1 MISSVPWY
9 GVKGMLTISRLAR
22 EAGVGVETVR
32 FYQRKGLLRLP
43 ELPPGGIRRYD
54 TGDVARLRFIK
65 SAQRLGFSLAEIG
78 QLLQLEDGLHCDEAR
93 EIAQRKLLGVR
104 ARKADLERMEAV
116 LSTLV
121 ADCSSVAGGSVGCPL
136 IEALREDD

>member
-1 MISSVPWY
+1 
-9 GVKGMLTISRLAR
+9 MLTISMLAR

-32 FYQRKGLLRLP
+32 FYQRKGLLRSP
-43 ELPPGGIRRYD
+43 ALPPGGIRRYD
-54 TGDVARLRFIK
+54 TADVARLRFIK
-65 SAQRLGFSLAEIG
+65 SAQRLGFSLAEIR
-78 QLLQLEDGLHCDEAR
+78 QLLQLDDGLHCDEAR
-93 EIAQRKLLGVR
+93 VIAQHKLQGVR